1 MIPNAFR
8 RTPSLVVY
16 SKIKSGFERK
26 IIYIKRDLYFE
37 ERMERKI
44 DCNRFSTLLYRLVE
58 YESSSIVQWWIKEH
72 EKTHFSYFFK
82 KSKRITIRRQKM
94 SQIWRIFV
102 ILLFLFICVW
112 TSRSLSF
119 FMYIMIQPMI
129 FNTIIKT
136 KEKKI
141 TASLSNLDLYSIYK
155 YN

>member
-1 MIPNAFR
+1 MDLKR
-8 RTPSLVVY
+8 
-16 SKIKSGFERK
+16 E

-82 KSKRITIRRQKM
+82 KSKRITIRRQKT

-102 ILLFLFICVW
+102 ILLLLFICVW
-112 TSRSLSF
+112 ISRSLSF
-119 FMYIMIQPMI
+119 FYVYYDSTYDFQY
-129 FNTIIKT
+129 NNKKKR
-136 KEKKI
+136 KEKHGFLIKSR
-141 TASLSNLDLYSIYK
+141 SLLYL
-155 YN
+155 